1 MCLKLSCIF
10 VGELIL
16 WGILNFKT
24 MQNTNT
30 QKPMSWLA
38 FQVMSLMMTIRKRF
52 RNIGEEINLAGIKKG
67 LYVLDFGCGLG
78 FNTIPAAKAV
88 GKEGRVFALD
98 ISEQAISITTK
109 KIRKH
114 KLDNVELIQ
123 SDCDTGLKD
132 RSIDLVYLHN
142 TLPIVKEKQKVLDEI
157 TRVLKTGGRL
167 SYMSRV
173 GSRIYGQDIISD
185 SKLKDMLSADF
196 TLVTEKQGHL
206 VFEKVS

>member
-1 MCLKLSCIF
+1 MK
-10 VGELIL
+10 
-16 WGILNFKT
+16 
-24 MQNTNT
+24 NTNT

-38 FQVMSLMMTIRKRF
+38 FQVMRLMMTIRKRF
-52 RNIGEEINLAGIKKG
+52 RNIEEEINLAGIEKG
-67 LYVLDFGCGLG
+67 FYILDFGCGLG

-98 ISEQAISITTK
+98 ISAQAISITTK
-109 KIRKH
+109 KVRKH
-114 KLDNVELIQ
+114 QLDNVEIIQ

-132 RSIDLVYLHN
+132 NSIDLVYLHN

-157 TRVLKTGGRL
+157 IRVLKTGGRL

-173 GSRIYGQDIISD
+173 GSRIYGQDMISH